1 MKPIAMSSDLRKLIY
16 GQYCPVIAKILAIS
30 TPFTFIELDP
40 GSNSVAYTVLDGSR
54 KTHIFIN
61 PYHPMFS
68 ADPDPARQACAFT
81 GVLIHEMLHKKYTEP
96 VYCQSLARKE
106 QIQNINLFL
115 AISNIIEDFTIESR
129 AIVDLDL
136 SDATL
141 RMIENATGISFANKK
156 PLAALDTAI
165 ITSWTQ
171 SRPVDPTDPV
181 CGQVLDALI
190 DFTDLGPLVPGS
202 MLSTEAANLYR
213 TIAPMIYEAIWK
225 SPFERAQTTLEVYR
239 AMEPYLDGKDHL
251 LVDKA
256 EGGTSGPNGEACQE
270 AADRETREAVEGS
283 DAMKA
288 KIRIVKQLMEQNRE
302 EQPEQTSPGNL
313 MRGTAPE
320 NAPAVNASAAGDA
333 KEPSACQSDH
343 TSDEKSGDSRACE
356 RNDAGSSESSA
367 KNGSSSG
374 DENTDSEDPESGYE
388 NDTEEEN
395 TTDGSSDNEAPDSE
409 SSPESPGRDGS
420 AENVPH
426 GESQESPELPP
437 DAFATDPETE
447 RRIRNLQSEISSET
461 FDVSDLQPGSIS
473 READFSKHDS
483 QVIDYSLDESVE
495 SGYFD
500 GKTVKCLNFRVD
512 GISRSTYEQYEGIKR
527 RNAAEIARFSRR
539 MRRLVSDNET
549 ASFEKNGRLNMKRYA
564 EKGTSTINLFS
575 RRTQKDRQNSRVLIC
590 LDVSGSMHGNK
601 IAKAGEALV
610 CLVEGLTSAGI
621 PVKVIT
627 FCENQDTVTHHHYVN
642 YGNSRLDR
650 VSLMLIEPGG
660 RNFDGFSIRYAVKD
674 LMKKRVNHDILII
687 ISDGQPNTSYIDYKH
702 MLADT
707 AAAVTEAKRLTR
719 VIGIGIDANIDTLK
733 GFYKD
738 TFVEMTDIENLMKN
752 LTRLIEKEVRSW

>member
-1 MKPIAMSSDLRKLIY
+1 MNNISMSSDLRKLIY
-16 GQYCPVIAKILAIS
+16 ERYCPVVAKILSIS
-30 TPFTFIELDP
+30 TPFVFIELDP
-40 GSNSVAYTVLDGSR
+40 GNKNVAYTILDGSKR
-54 KTHIFIN
+54 TNIFIN
-61 PYHPMFS
+61 PYHPMFRPG
-68 ADPDPARQACAFT
+68 PDPARQACAYA

-96 VYCQSLARKE
+96 VYAQGLAKRE

-115 AISNIIEDFTIESR
+115 AVNNIIEDFTIESR
-129 AIVDLDL
+129 AVLDLDL

-141 RMIENATGISFANKK
+141 RMIEKTTGVSFAGKK
-156 PLAALDTAI
+156 PLTALDTAI
-165 ITSWTQ
+165 ITCWTQ

-202 MLSTEAANLYR
+202 MLSAEAANLYR
-213 TIAPMIYEAIWK
+213 TVTPMIYEAIWK
-225 SPFERAQTTLEVYR
+225 SPFERAQTALDVYR

-256 EGGTSGPNGEACQE
+256 NGSTTGPNGEACQE
-270 AADRETREAVEGS
+270 GADQETREAVENS
-283 DAMKA
+283 EAMRA
-288 KIRIVKQLMEQNRE
+288 KVRIVKQLLDQAGRNAQEQLSSGSLKRGAV
-302 EQPEQTSPGNL
+302 PEKVPRAEAGMPQSGTEADSSASRTEAAEKDSGNSSEKAAQNSGGSET
-313 MRGTAPE
+313 RDTEKDSSSSDDFSGFPDA
-320 NAPAVNASAAGDA
+320 ASD
-333 KEPSACQSDH
+333 
-343 TSDEKSGDSRACE
+343 
-356 RNDAGSSESSA
+356 GSSE
-367 KNGSSSG
+367 K
-374 DENTDSEDPESGYE
+374 ED
-388 NDTEEEN
+388 N
-395 TTDGSSDNEAPDSE
+395 TDGSSATEEPEDDFSSGLSAPDGTADSE
-409 SSPESPGRDGS
+409 YSS
-420 AENVPH
+420 ENR
-426 GESQESPELPP
+426 QSPELPP
-437 DAFATDPETE
+437 DAFEADPETI
-447 RRIRNLQSEISSET
+447 RRIRSLQSDMSSET
-461 FDVSDLQPGSIS
+461 FDISDLQPGSIC
-473 READFSKHDS
+473 READFSKQDS
-483 QVIDYSLDESVE
+483 QVIDYSLDENVE

-500 GKTVKCLNFRVD
+500 GKAVKCLNFRVN
-512 GISRSTYEQYEGIKR
+512 GISRSTYEQYEDIKK
-527 RNAAEIARFSRR
+527 RNASEIARFSRR
-539 MRRLVSDNET
+539 MKKLASECEA

-564 EKGTSTINLFS
+564 EKGNSTVNLFS
-575 RRTQKDRQNSRVLIC
+575 RKTRKDRQNSRVLIC

-627 FCENQDTVTHHHYVN
+627 FCENADTVTHHHYVN

-650 VSLMLIEPGG
+650 ASLMLIEPEG

-674 LMKKRVNHDILII
+674 LMKRRVSHDILII
-687 ISDGQPNTSYIDYKH
+687 ISDGQPNTSYVDHKH

-738 TFVEMTDIENLMKN
+738 TFVEMTDIENLMTN